1 MKTLIRHL
9 AHAAAIASVILVCLA
24 PAEENKGENLTRS
37 SPGGTAGR
45 ALAAKVKVGGSGH
58 RTTVGE
64 GDARIPVVVVR
75 GTPYEMGWHLGRL
88 ARDDVQRFIPAAMT
102 RLKQQLGVNDQALQD
117 TWARTAA
124 YSDDRFEQ
132 ELLGLSDA
140 SGLPLGMLQAVH
152 TIPLLMPYSC
162 SSIAAWGKATEDGH
176 LYQTRNLDWKL
187 AVGAHDFP
195 VVVVYLPTQGIPH
208 VVPTFS
214 GFIGAHTGMN
224 VRGIVLSEM
233 GDSPAREAPYGV
245 HAPHFTVFFRSLLY
259 DADSLS
265 RALEIFKGLP
275 HTKRYHYVFG
285 GGRVEHRAV
294 KIRAHMPEPPD
305 RRMMIF
311 KDNDPTDECA
321 PRVLENVVYNDE
333 GRGAF
338 PLLKRD
344 HGSLTAEKMIQIAN
358 KIPIRGGN
366 VVNVV
371 YDATALRL
379 WVAYAKG
386 DREAY
391 RRPYTLIDLSTL
403 DADKDGKPD
412 LRQVIAGDA
421 AAANFEITTKKAE
434 VRVARAREG
443 AAVFEVECPK
453 GIGAADITLKSGAWP
468 DSLLIR
474 LHLRG
479 LESFKVSDGTTT
491 VGASVSSHGDHAV
504 RVYRGQGNA
513 EKGIKKGSP
522 FWTEIRAFG
531 AGGKPVGKVPLNH
544 GYFEVTVPKAFL
556 NSQTKTIK
564 LEWIDFYR
572 G

>member
-1 MKTLIRHL
+1 MKCSIRYL
-9 AHAAAIASVILVCLA
+9 AHAAVVASVILACTA
-24 PAEENKGENLTRS
+24 SAAEDKSDSLTQS
-37 SPGGTAGR
+37 SRDGVAGR
-45 ALAAKVKVGGSGH
+45 PLAAKVKVGGSGH

-64 GDARIPVVVVR
+64 GDAQIPVVVVR

-88 ARDDVQRFIPAAMT
+88 TRDEMQRFIPAAMT
-102 RLKQQLGVNDQALQD
+102 RLKQQLGVSDQAIQE

-132 ELLGLSDA
+132 ELLGLSDG
-140 SGLPLGMLQAVH
+140 SGLPLSTLQAVH

-162 SSIAAWGKATEDGH
+162 SSIAAWGKATADGH

-195 VVVVYLPTQGIPH
+195 VVVVYLPTRGIPH

-214 GFIGAHTGMN
+214 GVIGAHTGMN

-233 GDSPAREAPYGV
+233 GDSSAKEAPYDV

-275 HTKRYHYVFG
+275 HTKRYHYIFG
-285 GGRVEHRAV
+285 DGAGGTSSGQDPG
-294 KIRAHMPEPPD
+294 AHVPEPPD
-305 RRMMIF
+305 RRIVIW
-311 KDNDPTDECA
+311 KDNDPTDEFA

-344 HGSLTAEKMIQIAN
+344 YGALNAEKMIQIAN

-371 YDATALRL
+371 YDASPLRL
-379 WVAYAKG
+379 WVSYARG

-391 RRPYTLIDLSTL
+391 LRPYTPIDLENL

-412 LRQVIAGDA
+412 LQQV
-421 AAANFEITTKKAE
+421 
-434 VRVARAREG
+434 VA
-443 AAVFEVECPK
+443 
-453 GIGAADITLKSGAWP
+453 
-468 DSLLIR
+468 
-474 LHLRG
+474 
-479 LESFKVSDGTTT
+479 DG
-491 VGASVSSHGDHAV
+491 
-504 RVYRGQGNA
+504 N
-513 EKGIKKGSP
+513 
-522 FWTEIRAFG
+522 
-531 AGGKPVGKVPLNH
+531 
-544 GYFEVTVPKAFL
+544 
-556 NSQTKTIK
+556 
-564 LEWIDFYR
+564 
-572 G
+572 

>member
-1 MKTLIRHL
+1 METLLRHMAL
-9 AHAAAIASVILVCLA
+9 AAVVASVLA
-24 PAEENKGENLTRS
+24 CTATAAEDKSENLS
-37 SPGGTAGR
+37 QSAPGKTAGPP
-45 ALAAKVKVGGSGH
+45 LAAKVKVGGSGH
-58 RTTVGE
+58 RITVGE
-64 GDARIPVVVVR
+64 GDTQIPVVVVR

-88 ARDDVQRFIPAAMT
+88 TRDDIQRLIPATMT
-102 RLKQQLGVNDQALQD
+102 RLKQQLGLSDQALQD
-117 TWARTAA
+117 AWARTAA

-132 ELLGLSDA
+132 ELLGLSDG
-140 SGLPLGMLQAVH
+140 SGLPLSTLQAVH

-195 VVVVYLPTQGIPH
+195 AVVAYVPTRGIPH

-224 VRGIVLSEM
+224 VRGIVLSQM
-233 GDSPAREAPYGV
+233 GDSPAKEAPYDV

-285 GGRVEHRAV
+285 DGKAEHRAV
-294 KIRAHMPEPPD
+294 KIRAHTPEPPD
-305 RRMMIF
+305 RRMMIW
-311 KDNDPTDECA
+311 KDNDPTDEFA

-333 GRGAF
+333 GRGAY

-344 HGSLTAEKMIQIAN
+344 YGSLNAQKMIQIAN

-379 WVAYAKG
+379 WVSYAKG

-391 RRPYTLIDLSTL
+391 LRPYTLIDLAKL

-412 LRQVIAGDA
+412 LERAVAGNPA
-421 AAANFEITTKKAE
+421 AADFEIATRKAQA
-434 VRVARAREG
+434 RVAKTREDT
-443 AAVFEVECPK
+443 AIFDVECPR
-453 GIGAADITLKSGAWP
+453 GIGSAEITLKSGAWP
-468 DSLLIR
+468 DTLLVR

-491 VGASVSSHGDHAV
+491 VEASVSSHGDHAV
-504 RVYRGQGNA
+504 RVYRMESNA
-513 EKGIKKGSP
+513 EKGIERGSP
-522 FWTEIRAFG
+522 LWTEIKALDVD
-531 AGGKPVGKVPLNH
+531 GKPMGKIPLDKGH
-544 GYFEVTVPKAFL
+544 FEVTVPKAFL
-556 NSQTKTIK
+556 NSQTKTIR